1 MIHSA
6 DRPRN
11 RLGLK
16 SNFHNEFCIH
26 FALQVRR
33 GASRKALQPSGRSNI
48 PVGRTSLLKPKQE
61 LPREPQKQT
70 QESPDAKSLLDIL
83 PDTPSRRTTFTV
95 TQSKYAKDSEEAR
108 AVGDNKE
115 NAVPNTHK
123 WFESRNT
130 FNFDRNESPDQEKQT
145 SKTAHQETK
154 ANLENGKTFDV
165 ERNEGPYEEK
175 QTGKKAHQ
183 METTARS
190 AEEKSSLEDAKKNQ
204 DRFMIAKDN
213 CQWENAPMDGNTF
226 HESEI
231 RLSSSPIRW
240 YGGFERFTSAKSKDD
255 LNPGQVVMNG
265 EVKHE
270 FIPYPSFNNTD
281 TFLNMEMST
290 THRRKV
296 GYHDESL
303 SFGSA
308 ASSLFTITREEKF
321 LPHLETVNET
331 SDFCETPK
339 VSESKTLIIEESDA
353 SQSDRTPELQK
364 SRVADEMICRNETFE
379 LSSKNACVEREDGE
393 EQGIIWNG
401 TVQRKNFDKNAVV
414 RNSDADDEMIRASIG
429 NVTRHAAAT
438 YERSKESADE
448 EVTDDVSCLRE
459 SISRVDQVDADEAV
473 DEDLAV
479 LVDEITPKATA
490 TEDISHKDTLIVKNR
505 AAFYSEPKATIA
517 PIAEIATAVNETGK
531 MGPPAIPNNREGK
544 TGRKKEERVVNSRY
558 LTAQDKRKDAASRER
573 KGRTNEQIKRRPNL
587 VDAKFKT
594 VSLPQKRKTDPSK
607 YQCPSDYS

>member
-1 MIHSA
+1 M
-6 DRPRN
+6 
-11 RLGLK
+11 
-16 SNFHNEFCIH
+16 
-26 FALQVRR
+26 
-33 GASRKALQPSGRSNI
+33 
-48 PVGRTSLLKPKQE
+48 GRTSLLKPKQE
-61 LPREPQKQT
+61 LPKEQRNQT
-70 QESPDAKSLLDIL
+70 QESPDAKSLVEIL

-95 TQSKYAKDSEEAR
+95 TQSKYAKDGEEAR

-115 NAVPNTHK
+115 NAVPSTHQ
-123 WFESRNT
+123 WFENRNT
-130 FNFDRNESPDQEKQT
+130 FNVDRNESPDQEKQT
-145 SKTAHQETK
+145 SNKAHQMETP
-154 ANLENGKTFDV
+154 ANLDSRKTFNIDKQ
-165 ERNEGPYEEK
+165 RNEGPYEKK

-183 METTARS
+183 IETKARS
-190 AEEKSSLEDAKKNQ
+190 DEEKSSLEDAKKNQ
-204 DRFMIAKDN
+204 GRFMIAKDN
-213 CQWENAPMDGNTF
+213 YQWEHAPMDGNTF

-331 SDFCETPK
+331 NDFCETPK
-339 VSESKTLIIEESDA
+339 ISESKTLIIEESDP
-353 SQSDRTPELQK
+353 SQSDRTSELQK

-379 LSSKNACVEREDGE
+379 LSSKNGCVETENGE

-401 TVQRKNFDKNAVV
+401 TVQSNNFDKNAVL
-414 RNSDADDEMIRASIG
+414 RNTDVDDMIGTSMG
-429 NVTRHAAAT
+429 NVTRHAAAIN
-438 YERSKESADE
+438 ERRKESEDK
-448 EVTDDVSCLRE
+448 EVTEDVCCLQE
-459 SISRVDQVDADEAV
+459 SISRADQVDAVAVV
-473 DEDLAV
+473 DEDLPV
-479 LVDEITPKATA
+479 LVDEITPIATA
-490 TEDISHKDTLIVKNR
+490 TEDISHKETLIVKDR
-505 AAFYSEPKATIA
+505 AAFNSEPKANTA
-517 PIAEIATAVNETGK
+517 PVAELATAINGTVK
-531 MGPPAIPNNREGK
+531 MGPPAMPNNREGK

-573 KGRTNEQIKRRPNL
+573 KGRANEQIKRRPNL

-594 VSLPQKRKTDPSK
+594 VSLSQKRKPDSSK
-607 YQCPSDYS
+607 Y